1 MLIESLTRDERL
13 KERRDSEG
21 GGEWKNVERETLER
35 SREITWKKVCTIL
48 VESGKQDVKGIIR
61 VKC

>member
-21 GGEWKNVERETLER
+21 GEEWKNVERETLER
-35 SREITWKKVCTIL
+35 SEKLRGKKFVQFSWKVIN
-48 VESGKQDVKGIIR
+48 R
-61 VKC
+61 M